1 MSYKMTVNPAL
12 YELLNVMNEE
22 LGMLK
27 CEVEY
32 EGYDSER
39 ISNEKAIGMLCTK
52 MMELVTIIQENILTG
67 PPEMTKEDYEAIYGW
82 GGQG

>member
-1 MSYKMTVNPAL
+1 MNAKPAL

-27 CEVEY
+27 CEIDY
-32 EGYDSER
+32 YGYDPDR
-39 ISNEKAIGMLCTK
+39 LSNEKAIGMLCTK

-67 PPEMTKEDYEAIYGW
+67 PPEMTKEDYEAIYG
-82 GGQG
+82 